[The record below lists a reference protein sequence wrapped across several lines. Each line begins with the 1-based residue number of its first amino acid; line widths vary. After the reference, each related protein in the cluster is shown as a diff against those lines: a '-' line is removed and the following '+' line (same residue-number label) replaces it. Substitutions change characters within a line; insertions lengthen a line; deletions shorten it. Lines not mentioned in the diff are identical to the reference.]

1 MEESVMVSR
10 KMNPKSLENLKMGAI
25 TRNQGKIRCQITILP
40 ETKEWLARG
49 GDLSGRIDELV
60 KKVLKGELVGAR
72 KLEELQREIER
83 LEAEVES
90 LRSKNLNVS

>member
-1 MEESVMVSR
+1 MVSR

-49 GDLSGRIDELV
+49 GNLSGRIDELV